1 MNYFENKQQLVADIF
16 SRYPDTPQGKRSA
29 LMPLLREVQDAE
41 GYVNTE
47 RMAEI
52 AALCG
57 TTATEVRS
65 VMSFYSTYHTV
76 PTGKYHLQVC
86 STLMCALAGSDE
98 LWDHLVDE
106 LDVQPGE
113 VSADGRFSV
122 QKVECLGSCGT
133 APVVQINDEGFY
145 ENVGPSKCKRL
156 LEALRNDKKPQPDNP
171 VPVTV
176 NSDGRQAL
184 ASGVVVGANIDD
196 LKPLQIPVNTTAN
209 KVNEPS
215 DTSDTKGGNN

>member
-1 MNYFENKQQLVADIF
+1 MSYFADKQHVVDDIF
-16 SRYPDTPQGKRSA
+16 SRYPTSPQGKRSA

-41 GYVNTE
+41 GFVSEE

-57 TTATEVRS
+57 TTSTEVRS

-86 STLMCALAGSDE
+86 ATLMCALKGSDE
-98 LWDHLVDE
+98 LWDTLVAE

-113 VSADGRFSV
+113 VTADGRFSV

-145 ENVGPSKCKRL
+145 ENVGPRKCRHL
-156 LEALRNDKKPQPDNP
+156 LDELRADRKPEPDNP

-176 NSDGRQAL
+176 NAEGRQAM
-184 ASGVVVGANIDD
+184 ASGEVVGASITG
-196 LKPLQIPVNTTAN
+196 L
-209 KVNEPS
+209 
-215 DTSDTKGGNN
+215 TKLPGSGA

>member
-1 MNYFENKQQLVADIF
+1 MTYFADKQPLVADIF
-16 SRYPDTPQGKRSA
+16 SRYPDSPQGRRSA

-41 GYVNTE
+41 GFVSE
-47 RMAEI
+47 ARMAEI
-52 AALCG
+52 AHLCG

-76 PTGKYHLQVC
+76 PTGRYHLQVC

-98 LWDHLVDE
+98 LWDHFVSE

-113 VSADGRFSV
+113 VSPDGRFSV

-133 APVVQINDEGFY
+133 APVVQINDDGYY
-145 ENVGPSKCKRL
+145 EHVTRRKCDRL
-156 LEALRNDKKPQPDNP
+156 LAALRSDMPPAPDNP

-176 NSDGRQAL
+176 REDGRQML
-184 ASGVVVGANIDD
+184 ANGERVGASISE
-196 LKPLQIPVNTTAN
+196 LTVLARPVPNGA
-209 KVNEPS
+209 KA
-215 DTSDTKGGNN
+215 GGEA

>member
-1 MNYFENKQQLVADIF
+1 VSYFTDKQPLVADIF
-16 SRYPDTPQGKRSA
+16 SRYPASPQGRRSA

-41 GYVNTE
+41 GFVSE
-47 RMAEI
+47 VRMAEI

-76 PTGKYHLQVC
+76 PTGRAHLQVC

-98 LWDHLVDE
+98 LWDHLVSE

-113 VSADGRFSV
+113 VTPDGRFSV

-133 APVVQINDEGFY
+133 APVVQINDEGYY
-145 ENVGPSKCKRL
+145 ENVTRAKCDRL
-156 LEALRNDKKPQPDNP
+156 LAALRRDAPPTPDNP

-176 NSDGRQAL
+176 REDGRQMTAK
-184 ASGVVVGANIDD
+184 GERVGASIHDRA
-196 LKPLQIPVNTTAN
+196 PLAQPAPT
-209 KVNEPS
+209 
-215 DTSDTKGGNN
+215 GGEA

>member
-1 MNYFENKQQLVADIF
+1 MAYFADKHPLVADIF
-16 SRYPDTPQGKRSA
+16 ARYPASPQGRRSA

-41 GYVNTE
+41 GFVSE
-47 RMAEI
+47 ARMAEI
-52 AALCG
+52 ADLCG

-65 VMSFYSTYHTV
+65 VMSFYSTYHTL

-98 LWDHLVDE
+98 LWDHLVSV

-113 VSADGRFSV
+113 VSGDGRFSV

-133 APVVQINDEGFY
+133 APVVQINDDGYY
-145 ENVGPSKCKRL
+145 ENVTRQKCDRL
-156 LEALRNDKKPQPDNP
+156 LRAMRADAPPQPDNP

-176 NSDGRQAL
+176 REDGRQMTAK
-184 ASGVVVGANIDD
+184 GERVGASIHD
-196 LKPLQIPVNTTAN
+196 LAPLTQ
-209 KVNEPS
+209 S
-215 DTSDTKGGNN
+215 GGEL

>member
-1 MNYFENKQQLVADIF
+1 MKEEKLTYFADKQPLVADIF
-16 SRYPDTPQGKRSA
+16 SRYPASPQGRRSA
-29 LMPLLREVQDAE
+29 LMPLLREVQNAF
-41 GYVNTE
+41 GYVSETH
-47 RMAEI
+47 MAEI
-52 AALCG
+52 ASLCG

-98 LWDHLVDE
+98 LWDHLVST

-113 VSADGRFSV
+113 VSPDGRFSV

-133 APVVQINDEGFY
+133 APVVQIGDEGYY
-145 ENVGPSKCKRL
+145 ENVTRAKCDRL
-156 LEALRNDKKPQPDNP
+156 IKAMRADTPPPPDNP

-176 NSDGRQAL
+176 REDGRQMTAK
-184 ASGVVVGANIDD
+184 GERVGASIHD
-196 LKPLQIPVNTTAN
+196 LAPLA
-209 KVNEPS
+209 
-215 DTSDTKGGNN
+215 GGEA

>member
-1 MNYFENKQQLVADIF
+1 
-16 SRYPDTPQGKRSA
+16 
-29 LMPLLREVQDAE
+29 MPLLREVQNAE
-41 GYVNTE
+41 GFVSET

-98 LWDHLVDE
+98 LWDYLVE
-106 LDVQPGE
+106 TLDVQAGE
-113 VSADGRFSV
+113 VSPDGRFSV

-133 APVVQINDEGFY
+133 APMLQINDEGYY
-145 ENVGPSKCKRL
+145 ERVTPSKCRSL
-156 LEALRNDKKPQPDNP
+156 LQALKADQKPVPDNF
-171 VPVTV
+171 VPITV
-176 NSDGRQAL
+176 NGEGKQAL
-184 ASGVVVGANIDD
+184 ANGEVVGASISS
-196 LKPLQIPVNTTAN
+196 LISLA
-209 KVNEPS
+209 
-215 DTSDTKGGNN
+215 GGQG

>member
-1 MNYFENKQQLVADIF
+1 MTYFADKQPLVTDIF
-16 SRYPDTPQGKRSA
+16 SRYPDSPQGRRSA

-41 GYVNTE
+41 GFVSET

-65 VMSFYSTYHTV
+65 VMSFYSTYHTL
-76 PTGKYHLQVC
+76 PTGQYHLQVC

-98 LWDHLVDE
+98 LWDHLVST
-106 LDVQPGE
+106 LDVQPGD

-133 APVVQINDEGFY
+133 APVVQINDDGYY
-145 ENVGPSKCKRL
+145 EQVTRSKCDRL
-156 LEALRNDKKPQPDNP
+156 LAAMRADTPPQPDNP

-176 NSDGRQAL
+176 REDGRQML
-184 ASGVVVGANIDD
+184 ANGERVGASITG
-196 LKPLQIPVNTTAN
+196 LTPLEQATP
-209 KVNEPS
+209 
-215 DTSDTKGGNN
+215 GGQP

>member
-1 MNYFENKQQLVADIF
+1 MTYFADKSPLVADIF
-16 SRYPDTPQGKRSA
+16 SRYPDSPQGRRSA

-41 GYVNTE
+41 GFISE
-47 RMAEI
+47 ARMAEI

-86 STLMCALAGSDE
+86 STLMCALKGSDE
-98 LWDHLVDE
+98 LWDELVSQ

-133 APVVQINDEGFY
+133 APMMQINDDGYY
-145 ENVGPSKCKRL
+145 ENVGPGKCARIL
-156 LEALRNDKKPQPDNP
+156 AALRQDLQPLPDNP

-176 NSDGRQAL
+176 TPDGRQRL
-184 ASGVVVGANIDD
+184 ASGEIVG
-196 LKPLQIPVNTTAN
+196 
-209 KVNEPS
+209 
-215 DTSDTKGGNN
+215 TSITGLNRMPGGESI

>member
-1 MNYFENKQQLVADIF
+1 MSYFANKQDLVADIF
-16 SRYPDTPQGKRSA
+16 SRYPDSPQGRRSG

-41 GYVNTE
+41 GFVSEE
-47 RMAEI
+47 RMHEI

-98 LWDHLVDE
+98 LWDELVTG

-113 VSADGRFSV
+113 VSPDGRFSV

-133 APVVQINDEGFY
+133 APVIQINDDGFY
-145 ENVGPSKCKRL
+145 ENVTPTKCRHL
-156 LEALRNDKKPQPDNP
+156 LSQLRADHKPEPDNL
-171 VPVTV
+171 VPVKV
-176 NSDGRQAL
+176 NNQGLQMMANGQNAG
-184 ASGVVVGANIDD
+184 ASGEV
-196 LKPLQIPVNTTAN
+196 LRPLSSSELPPKPEV
-209 KVNEPS
+209 
-215 DTSDTKGGNN
+215 KG